1 MNSRPLPGPVLQ
13 EVTTLLSWLDWIV
26 LLLCVA
32 RLVWIGGQLAVRLY
46 REEAIEGLLGSL
58 LAVTMLGAAGG
69 FARALLP
76 VQ

>member
-1 MNSRPLPGPVLQ
+1 MNTPLPGLVQQ
-13 EVTTLLSWLDWIV
+13 ELATLLSWLDWIV

-46 REEAIEGLLGSL
+46 RDEAVEGLLGSL
-58 LAVTMLGAAGG
+58 IAVTLLGAAGG

-76 VQ
+76 SQ